1 MAHAKIVLLGVS
13 RSTPICRHSIPCLM
27 AGLLALILLARTGAG
42 VELGNTRAEV
52 LAKHGAPRIE
62 APEGY
67 VYEWADWKLEVAFRD
82 GFVQRL
88 TYSKVVPLTEA
99 DVQGVFN
106 ANGGTAAWPKGNAN
120 LWVRA
125 DGSRATLDQERRLV
139 LETVLHL
146 PQLAANPSL
155 NAPPPQATPQLIVP
169 PKPLN
174 AAPIFP
180 KPTPLRPAV
189 QSNNLFWRIV
199 LSWVPLLLLALFG
212 KYMSKRAAPTRWF
225 GPSDAIHPIPRLP
238 ESRQRPSLDTV
249 SWSQFELVIAECY
262 RRQAYEVEVSSGLGA
277 DGGIDVKLTKAGE
290 TVLVQC
296 KQWKT
301 YKVSVKE
308 IREFYGVL
316 VSEGARRGCFVSTGE
331 YTRDCRAFAEG
342 KPIVLLGKADIERMV
357 APVQQPGENLWDF
370 ASWLPAFVAA
380 ARIITPICPKCGSAM
395 TLRHSDRNPPFWGCP
410 AYPRCRGKR
419 DARLELLR
427 TQSY

>member
-1 MAHAKIVLLGVS
+1 M
-13 RSTPICRHSIPCLM
+13 
-27 AGLLALILLARTGAG
+27 
-42 VELGNTRAEV
+42 
-52 LAKHGAPRIE
+52 
-62 APEGY
+62 
-67 VYEWADWKLEVAFRD
+67 
-82 GFVQRL
+82 
-88 TYSKVVPLTEA
+88 
-99 DVQGVFN
+99 
-106 ANGGTAAWPKGNAN
+106 
-120 LWVRA
+120 
-125 DGSRATLDQERRLV
+125 
-139 LETVLHL
+139 
-146 PQLAANPSL
+146 
-155 NAPPPQATPQLIVP
+155 
-169 PKPLN
+169 
-174 AAPIFP
+174 
-180 KPTPLRPAV
+180 
-189 QSNNLFWRIV
+189 V

-225 GPSDAIHPIPRLP
+225 GPADAIHPTPRVP

-296 KQWKT
+296 KQWKS

-342 KPIVLLGKADIERMV
+342 KPIELLGKADIERMV
-357 APVQQPGENLWDF
+357 AAVQQPGENLWDF

-380 ARIITPICPKCGSAM
+380 ARIITPLCPKCGSTM
-395 TLRHSDRNPPFWGCP
+395 TLRHSDRNAPFWGCP
-410 AYPRCRGKR
+410 AYPHCRGKR
-419 DARLELLR
+419 DARSELLR